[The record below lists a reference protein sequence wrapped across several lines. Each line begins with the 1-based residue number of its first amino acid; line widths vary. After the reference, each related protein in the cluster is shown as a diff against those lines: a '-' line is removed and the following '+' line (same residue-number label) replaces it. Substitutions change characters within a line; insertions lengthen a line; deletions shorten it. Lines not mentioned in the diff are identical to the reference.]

1 MQTRW
6 PLHPKPRPYETLE
19 KYVRRLAECYGVG
32 YENFCLR
39 ALNISSNDSK
49 ARQFR
54 EPTPELLQ
62 RLSHGTGIAIEVLE
76 QMTLECIW
84 DRLMKEATEMLNI

>member
-76 QMTLECIW
+76 QMTLECIG